1 MKVIC
6 INQCQ
11 KDRKVLYKEGSEYD
25 IDEEMYKKNT
35 EYFKPAEKSTVKKD
49 K

>member
-11 KDRKVLYKEGSEYD
+11 KDRKILYKKGNQYD
-25 IDEEMYKKNT
+25 IEEEMYKKNT
-35 EYFKPAEKSTVKKD
+35 EYFSPAEKSTAKKD